1 MLTSLAQNL
10 SQKIN
15 NYNPAIFGITAL
27 LMYLIAFAV
36 ILFVISA
43 LIMVTYNNSITKMN
57 TNWQEIDYKTAIVLT
72 LLLMFIPR
80 TM

>member
-15 NYNPAIFGITAL
+15 NNPAIFGITAL